1 MPLFATLVGSLSG
14 ALVGLF
20 GRFVGFQAALKLAA
34 YTTWLA
40 IFTAF
45 LASVYVC
52 MSSLYAMLGG
62 LLSGTGSTGGV
73 SWISYFFM
81 AVGMF
86 IPANAGAVVACVGSV
101 WIATGIYKFQR
112 DAIQHFGS

>member
-1 MPLFATLVGSLSG
+1 MPLLATLVGSIAG
-14 ALVGLF
+14 ALTTFFASFLSFKV
-20 GRFVGFQAALKLAA
+20 ALKLAA
-34 YTTWLA
+34 YVTWLG

-45 LASVYVC
+45 LVSVYVC
-52 MSSLYAMLGG
+52 VSSLYGMAAA
-62 LLSGTGSTGGV
+62 LLSGVNGSGIGWV
-73 SWISYFFM
+73 GMFFM

-112 DAIQHFGS
+112 DAVQIFGA